1 MRYFSLHNGDH
12 KLVGIGTG
20 IGGNEITKEEY
31 DEIFDEI
38 RQKENLVKQL
48 FDGEITAE
56 DVSPEWMEE
65 IQQRADEL
73 KNWSE
78 GDETENPVEATEAD
92 YQNALRKMGGRS
104 MTKKELIAAV
114 ENAKAETK
122 IALQTVYDAMN

>member
-1 MRYFSLHNGDH
+1 MRNVFAQGMKYMRYFSLHNGDH

-56 DVSPEWMEE
+56 DVPPEWREE
-65 IQQRADEL
+65 IQQKADEL
-73 KNWSE
+73 KKWSE
-78 GDETENPVEATEAD
+78 GDKTENPDEATEAD
-92 YQNALRKMGGRS
+92 YQTALREMG
-104 MTKKELIAAV
+104 V
-114 ENAKAETK
+114 E
-122 IALQTVYDAMN
+122 V

>member
-78 GDETENPVEATEAD
+78 GDETENPDEATEAD

-114 ENAKAETK
+114 ENAKVETK

>member
-12 KLVGIGTG
+12 KLVGICTG

-38 RQKENLVKQL
+38 RQ
-48 FDGEITAE
+48 GEITAE

-78 GDETENPVEATEAD
+78 SDETEDPDEATEAD
-92 YQNALRKMGGRS
+92 YQNALREMG
-104 MTKKELIAAV
+104 V
-114 ENAKAETK
+114 E
-122 IALQTVYDAMN
+122 V

>member
-20 IGGNEITKEEY
+20 ICGNEITKEEY

-56 DVSPEWMEE
+56 DVSSEWMEE

-78 GDETENPVEATEAD
+78 GDETENPDEATEAD
-92 YQNALRKMGGRS
+92 YQNALREMG
-104 MTKKELIAAV
+104 V
-114 ENAKAETK
+114 E
-122 IALQTVYDAMN
+122 V